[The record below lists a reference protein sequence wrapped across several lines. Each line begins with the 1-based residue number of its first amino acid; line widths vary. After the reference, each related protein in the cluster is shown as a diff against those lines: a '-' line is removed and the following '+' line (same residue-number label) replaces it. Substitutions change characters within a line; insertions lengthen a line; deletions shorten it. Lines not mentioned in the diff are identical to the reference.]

1 MSDCPRHQEHCI
13 AYVRYIREKTNQLL
27 QVMGTEPLHDEELDD
42 QALIELDPI
51 GTIAQSFGHIL
62 DYLNETITE
71 LQVAK
76 DELQAI
82 FDATGVG
89 ISIIDRNF
97 RILRC
102 NEKQRTLL
110 LAPETE
116 DVTGCYCYDA
126 YGNRNAP
133 VDHCPAKY
141 TFATGQPA
149 VAREIIKRG
158 KYFQVAT
165 TPFARDEEG
174 RVSTVIEV
182 SLDITDRKMMEQSE
196 KEQRGFYLTE
206 KSKLATVIE
215 SLSEGLLVVAPDE
228 RIISANRSATA
239 ILQRDEQE
247 LTGMLLT
254 ELFPGLTPELSD
266 PMEIIQTLELSCPH
280 RGGVECH
287 ISLNMAPLLD
297 SEMKRIGRVLTFR
310 NISEEKKQQELYH
323 RTEKLTAIG
332 QLSAGVAHELNT
344 PLGSILGYAR
354 LLLKQENLTQQQREQ
369 LAVIAEQAKKS
380 GTIIQALLNFSRHA
394 QPIQCR
400 LGECDLNS
408 AVKNALCLLNTELSK
423 RKITLRT
430 DLELIPKVCADGW
443 GIEQVVLNL
452 VMNALQAIGQQGE
465 ISIIVRRHPD
475 GVCLEVHDS
484 GPGIPEEIRSRI
496 FDPFFTTK
504 PFGEGTGLGLSICAG
519 IVNENG
525 GSIDVVKS
533 DSSGTTFVVVLPCK
547 GSIDA

>member
-1 MSDCPRHQEHCI
+1 MSGCSKEQENCL

-27 QVMGTEPLHDEELDD
+27 EVMGTDPLHEEELDD
-42 QALIELDPI
+42 HALIELDPI

-62 DYLNETITE
+62 EYLNETIRE

-89 ISIIDRNF
+89 ISIIDKNY

-110 LAPETE
+110 LAPEAE
-116 DVTGCYCYDA
+116 DVTGCYCFDA

-133 VDHCPAKY
+133 VEHCPAKY
-141 TFATGQPA
+141 TFATGQPS

-165 TPFARDEEG
+165 TPFARDENN
-174 RVSTVIEV
+174 RVTTVIEV
-182 SLDITDRKMMEQSE
+182 SLDITDKKMAELAE
-196 KEQRGFYLTE
+196 KEQREFYLTE
-206 KSKLATVIE
+206 KSKLATVLE
-215 SLSEGLLVVAPDE
+215 SLSEGLLVIATDG
-228 RIISANRSATA
+228 RIISANRSAA
-239 ILQRDEQE
+239 ACLKRDEQE
-247 LTGMLLT
+247 ILGMPVATLL
-254 ELFPGLTPELSD
+254 PGLTINTLIPENLHMFD
-266 PMEIIQTLELSCPH
+266 LPYTPPDAPERQL
-280 RGGVECH
+280 
-287 ISLNMAPLLD
+287 SLNMSPLLD
-297 SEMKRIGRVLTFR
+297 SEQKYIGRVITFR
-310 NISEEKKQQELYH
+310 DSTEERKQQEMYH
-323 RTEKLTAIG
+323 RTEKLSAIG

-354 LLLKQENLTQQQREQ
+354 LLLKQQNLTQQQREQ
-369 LAVIAEQAKKS
+369 LSVIAEQAGKS
-380 GTIIQALLNFSRHA
+380 GAIIQALLNFSRHT
-394 QPIQCR
+394 QPTQCR
-400 LGECDLNS
+400 LAECDLNG
-408 AVKNALCLLNTELSK
+408 VIKNALCLLTTELSK
-423 RKITLRT
+423 RKITLKT
-430 DLELIPKVCADGW
+430 DIDLIPKVCADPG

-452 VMNALQAIGQQGE
+452 VMNALQAIGRQGE
-465 ISIIVRRHPD
+465 ISIKVRRQPG
-475 GVCLEVHDS
+475 GVRLEVQDT

-525 GSIDVVKS
+525 GSIDIARS
-533 DSSGTTFVVVLPCK
+533 DSSGTTFVVILSCK
-547 GSIDA
+547 EDAHV

>member
-1 MSDCPRHQEHCI
+1 MSSCPQQQENCI
-13 AYVRYIREKTNQLL
+13 AYVRYIRDKTNQLL
-27 QVMGTEPLHDEELDD
+27 EVMGTEPLQEEELDD
-42 QALIELDPI
+42 HALIELDPI

-62 DYLNETITE
+62 DYLNETINE

-110 LAPETE
+110 LTPETE
-116 DVTGCYCYDA
+116 DVTGSYCFDA
-126 YGNRNAP
+126 YGNRTAP
-133 VDHCPAKY
+133 VEHCPAKY

-165 TPFARDEEG
+165 TPFARDENNK
-174 RVSTVIEV
+174 VTTVIEV
-182 SLDITDRKMMEQSE
+182 SLDITEKKMAEQSE
-196 KEQRGFYLTE
+196 KEQRDFYLTE
-206 KSKLATVIE
+206 KSKLATVLE
-215 SLSEGLLVVAPDE
+215 SLSEGLLVVGANDK
-228 RIISANRSATA
+228 IISANRSATM
-239 ILQRDEQE
+239 ILRREEQALAGQLLSDLFPPLTIE
-247 LTGMLLT
+247 LT
-254 ELFPGLTPELSD
+254 D
-266 PMEIIQTLELSCPH
+266 PMEIIQGLELACTQSDP
-280 RGGVECH
+280 GECH
-287 ISLNMAPLLD
+287 LSLNMAPLLD
-297 SEMKRIGRVLTFR
+297 NEMKRIGRVITFR

-323 RTEKLTAIG
+323 RTEKLSAIG

-354 LLLKQENLTQQQREQ
+354 LLLKQENLTQHQREQ

-394 QPIQCR
+394 QPTQCR
-400 LGECDLNS
+400 LGECDLHD
-408 AVKNALCLLNTELSK
+408 VIKNALCLLTTELSK
-423 RKITLRT
+423 RKIILTT
-430 DLELIPKVCADGW
+430 DLELIPKVCADPW

-452 VMNALQAIGQQGE
+452 VMNALQAIGSQGE
-465 ISIIVRRHPD
+465 IGIRVRRTPE
-475 GVCLEVHDS
+475 GVRLEVQDS
-484 GPGIPEEIRSRI
+484 GPGIPDEIRSRI

-525 GSIDVVKS
+525 GSIDIVKS
-533 DSSGTTFVVVLPCK
+533 DSSGTTFVVTLPCK
-547 GSIDA
+547 EAGDA